1 MSASRATQPLNPAAV
16 KAANDEFYAKHPEM
30 VVDGKRIPLESNNP
44 AQAAMRREW
53 MDAYERNG
61 GEVEPI
67 SRKQVNKAK
76 EDAEK
81 KSASKPVG
89 GTAVSCPDNHTPQAA
104 PVTNVPP
111 QAAPPQQNPP
121 CELLEVKVNCEHG
134 RIPGSEKI
142 LMVVPDSTASL
153 GDKINGIIRIKGGC
167 GKHAAWSV
175 GGMWTSEGKGTSFD
189 FLAKTWAAAARSIFT
204 LESVTPQVY
213 RAEGKACAGGPQMYE
228 IRAYPPGKVGVKIDV
243 RKIIER
249 ILSILK
255 YLPLPE
261 EELNKWTK
269 QWFQGAI
276 EYEGAWKEDAGS
288 WKAYYEKGWTGGFDP
303 LFGIA
308 YKGPIYPMTLVPGFL
323 AKWVKAGLF
332 YEVKVGAKAQCAIKG
347 KYWPHDGKNEWDEYS
362 IGGGGSGKGALSL
375 ELKLASSEVVEG
387 AITGETGLG
396 VEVFG
401 KKSAKA
407 EVELKFK
414 FDGVKGSATLKAVWG
429 WIELKREFQI
439 LKERESPHVWPLDDA
454 A

>member
-1 MSASRATQPLNPAAV
+1 MSATRATQPLNPAAV

-30 VVDGKRIPLESNNP
+30 VVDGQRRALDPNNP
-44 AQAAMRREW
+44 SQAGMRREW

-67 SRKQVNKAK
+67 SGKQVHQAK

-89 GTAVSCPDNHTPQAA
+89 GAVVSCPGNSSPKPV
-104 PVTNVPP
+104 PVTTVPP
-111 QAAPPQQNPP
+111 QAPPPNQTPP

-134 RIPGSEKI
+134 RIPGTEKI

-153 GDKINGIIRIKGGC
+153 GDKINGIIQIKGGC

-175 GGMWTSEGKGTSFD
+175 GGAESKEGKGTTFD
-189 FLAKTWAAAARSIFT
+189 FKAKGSEITASSIFA
-204 LESVTPQVY
+204 LQSVAPQVY

-228 IRAYPPGKVGVKIDV
+228 IRAYPPGKIGAKIDLS
-243 RKIIER
+243 KITDAIYR
-249 ILSILK
+249 AIK
-255 YLPLPE
+255 QLPVPD

-276 EYEGAWKEDAGS
+276 EYEGAWKEDDGS
-288 WKAYYEKGWTGGFDP
+288 WKAYYEKCWTGGFDP
-303 LFGIA
+303 LFGFS
-308 YKGPIYPMTLVPGFL
+308 YKGPIYPATLVPGFL

-332 YEVKVGAKAQCAIKG
+332 YEIKVGAKVQCAMKG
-347 KYWPHDGKNEWDEYS
+347 KYWPQDAKDEWSEYS
-362 IGGGGSGKGALSL
+362 AGGGGNGKGALSL
-375 ELKLASSEVVEG
+375 ELKLASSELVEG
-387 AITGETGLG
+387 AITGESGIG

-407 EVELKFK
+407 EIELKFK
-414 FDGVKGSATLKAVWG
+414 FDGVKGSATLKALWG
-429 WIELKREFQI
+429 WIEHKREFQI
-439 LKERESPHVWPLDDA
+439 LKEREIPHTWPLDDA